1 LRAAGK
7 LRVAKP
13 STGFGWKMSVKHA
26 LVVDDSVTARKV
38 MSMQLQ
44 EQGLEVDTVESAG
57 EAIDY
62 LCDSSPDVIFMDY
75 EMPGMDGFQ
84 ALKAIKSN
92 PETAMIPVLMYT
104 SKEGGLHLG
113 QARALGAV
121 GVLPKTLEPV
131 ALHKILSEMH
141 LLPGQEPPVRPQ
153 MEPETVRKEVE
164 EPTETEDSIQDAA
177 SELQATFD
185 KVEQSLQEQP
195 QVSGDQLQKSIRD
208 LSRKMDEELEINRE
222 LLLARMDE
230 RNGWV
235 WPVAG
240 LFVFMLVLLLGLLVI
255 GIRVGDVRQMLA
267 EQPTPVTNVVEEVS
281 GDSGM
286 QDSNTIAAQTA
297 GNPVPIASVQWLLNQ
312 NSHFG
317 YGQIPF
323 SDSRIEWLNSLLSQL
338 VRMGYRGEVLLRA
351 HWGRFCEQERAQQE
365 NILPASD
372 VSLGQCIISESSD
385 VPVVYPSVG
394 FSNLVDTHPAVESGR
409 VSVSLENAG
418 YESRDIYY
426 PVPERV
432 ANAGEWNEIAAANQ
446 FIEVL
451 LNGEFTT
458 P

>member
-1 LRAAGK
+1 
-7 LRVAKP
+7 
-13 STGFGWKMSVKHA
+13 MSVKRA

-44 EQGLEVDTVESAG
+44 EQGLEVDAVESAG

-104 SKEGGLHLG
+104 SKEGGLHVG

-141 LLPGQEPPVRPQ
+141 LLPDQEPPVRPQ
-153 MEPETVRKEVE
+153 MEPAAVRD
-164 EPTETEDSIQDAA
+164 EPEDADTGDSIQDAA
-177 SELQATFD
+177 LELEATFAR
-185 KVEQSLQEQP
+185 VEQSLQERP
-195 QVSGDQLQKSIRD
+195 EVSGDQLQKSIRD
-208 LSRKMDEELEINRE
+208 LSRKVDEELEINRE

-230 RNGWV
+230 RRGWV

-240 LFVFMLVLLLGLLVI
+240 LFVFMLVLLLGLLVV
-255 GIRVGDVRQMLA
+255 GIRVGDVRHMLA
-267 EQPTPVTNVVEEVS
+267 EQPAPAANVVKKVNSEP
-281 GDSGM
+281 GM
-286 QDSNTIAAQTA
+286 KESSTVPSQTVA
-297 GNPVPIASVQWLLNQ
+297 NPVPISAVQWLLNQ
-312 NSHFG
+312 NSRFG

-351 HWGRFCEQERAQQE
+351 HWGRFCEKELGQQE

-372 VSLGQCIISESSD
+372 VPLDQCVISEGSD
-385 VPVVYPSVG
+385 MPVVYPSVG

-409 VSVSLENAG
+409 ISVSLENAG
-418 YESRDIYY
+418 YESRDAYY

-432 ANAGEWNEIAAANQ
+432 ENAGEWNEIAAANQ

>member
-1 LRAAGK
+1 
-7 LRVAKP
+7 
-13 STGFGWKMSVKHA
+13 MSVKRA

-44 EQGLEVDTVESAG
+44 EQGLEVDAVESAG

-141 LLPGQEPPVRPQ
+141 LLPDQEPPFRPQ
-153 MEPETVRKEVE
+153 MGSETVKDEVGE
-164 EPTETEDSIQDAA
+164 EEDTETSIQDAA
-177 SELQATFD
+177 SELQATFA
-185 KVEQSLQEQP
+185 KVEQSLQDRP
-195 QVSGDQLQKSIRD
+195 QVSGDQIQKSIRD
-208 LSRKMDEELEINRE
+208 LSRKMDEELEIHRE

-230 RNGWV
+230 HRGWV

-240 LFVFMLVLLLGLLVI
+240 LFVFMLALLLGLLVI
-255 GIRVGDVRQMLA
+255 GIRVGDVRHMLA
-267 EQPTPVTNVVEEVS
+267 EQAAPATNVVKKIDSESEMKDSSSVS
-281 GDSGM
+281 
-286 QDSNTIAAQTA
+286 AQTVI
-297 GNPVPIASVQWLLNQ
+297 NPVPVSAVQWLLNQ
-312 NSHFG
+312 DSRFG

-351 HWGRFCEQERAQQE
+351 HWGRFCELERGQQG

-372 VSLGQCIISESSD
+372 VPMDQCVISENPEIS
-385 VPVVYPSVG
+385 VVYPSVG
-394 FSNLVDTHPAVESGR
+394 FSNLVETHPAVEGGR
-409 VSVSLENAG
+409 ISISLENAG
-418 YESRDIYY
+418 YESRNAYY
-426 PVPERV
+426 PLPERV
-432 ANAGEWNEIAAANQ
+432 ANAGEWNEIAADNQ